1 LTRSFLVR
9 HGSAGDRHAWH
20 DADGLRPLDDEGRR
34 QAKALVGLLAEAVI
48 ERLLSSPYLRC
59 VQTLEPLAEARGM
72 PVETT
77 PVLAE
82 GAGGAG
88 AVELLSGDEALV
100 ACSHGDVIEE
110 ALDLLAAAGIAL
122 EGRPPGA
129 TQGTR
134 GAPQGAGS
142 REGGVPQGAGS
153 REGGAPQG
161 AGSSFT
167 ETPKGAT
174 WVFDVRN
181 RTIVKGVLLPPQG

>member
-1 LTRSFLVR
+1 MTRSYLVR
-9 HGSAGDRHAWH
+9 HGAAGDRHAWH
-20 DADGLRPLDDEGRR
+20 GADELRPLDEEGRR
-34 QAKALVGLLAEAVI
+34 QAEALVPLLAEAVI

-59 VQTLEPLAEARGM
+59 VQTLEPLAAARGM

-88 AVELLSGDEALV
+88 AVKLLSRDEGLV

-110 ALDLLAAAGIAL
+110 ALDLLAAAGVAL
-122 EGRPPGA
+122 EGRP
-129 TQGTR
+129 R

-142 REGGVPQGAGS
+142 SPR
-153 REGGAPQG
+153 GAPQG
-161 AGSSFT
+161 AGSSLA

-181 RTIVKGVLLPPQG
+181 ATIVKGVLLPPEAPGKIPEAPLKAPGRIQGG

>member
-1 LTRSFLVR
+1 
-9 HGSAGDRHAWH
+9 
-20 DADGLRPLDDEGRR
+20 
-34 QAKALVGLLAEAVI
+34 AEAVI

-100 ACSHGDVIEE
+100 AGSHGDVIEE
-110 ALDLLAAAGIAL
+110 ALDLLAASGVEL
-122 EGRPPGA
+122 EGRP
-129 TQGTR
+129 R

-142 REGGVPQGAGS
+142 RNAGVPQGPGS
-153 REGGAPQG
+153 RHA
-161 AGSSFT
+161 

-174 WVFDVRN
+174 WALDVRN
-181 RTIVKGVLLPPQG
+181 RTIVKGVLLPR

>member
-110 ALDLLAAAGIAL
+110 ALDLLAAAGVAL
-122 EGRPPGA
+122 EGRPPGTRGA

-134 GAPQGAGS
+134 
-142 REGGVPQGAGS
+142 
-153 REGGAPQG
+153 GAPQG

>member
-1 LTRSFLVR
+1 LTRSYLVR
-9 HGSAGDRHAWH
+9 HGAAGDRHAWH
-20 DADGLRPLDDEGRR
+20 GADELRPLDEEGRR
-34 QAKALVGLLAEAVI
+34 QAEALVALLEEAVI

-59 VQTLEPLAEARGM
+59 VQTLEPLAAARGM

-88 AVELLSGDEALV
+88 AIELLSTDEALV

-110 ALDLLAAAGIAL
+110 ALDLLAAAGVAL
-122 EGRPPGA
+122 EGRP
-129 TQGTR
+129 R

-142 REGGVPQGAGS
+142 SLA
-153 REGGAPQG
+153 
-161 AGSSFT
+161 

-181 RTIVKGVLLPPQG
+181 GAIVKGVLLPPEAPLKAPGRNPEAPLKAPGRNRGG

>member
-1 LTRSFLVR
+1 MTRSYLVR
-9 HGSAGDRHAWH
+9 HGAAGDRHAWH
-20 DADGLRPLDDEGRR
+20 EADELRPLDEEGRR
-34 QAKALVGLLAEAVI
+34 QAKALVALLAEAVI

-59 VQTLEPLAEARGM
+59 VQTLEPLGAARGV

-88 AVELLSGDEALV
+88 AVELLNRDEALV

-110 ALDLLAAAGIAL
+110 ALDLLAAAGVAL
-122 EGRPPGA
+122 EGRP
-129 TQGTR
+129 R

-142 REGGVPQGAGS
+142 RHA
-153 REGGAPQG
+153 GAPQG
-161 AGSSFT
+161 AGSTSA

-174 WVFDVRN
+174 WVFDLRN
-181 RTIVKGVLLPPQG
+181 GTIVEGVLLPPEAPLKAPGKSPGG

>member
-1 LTRSFLVR
+1 
-9 HGSAGDRHAWH
+9 
-20 DADGLRPLDDEGRR
+20 LDDEGRR

-48 ERLLSSPYLRC
+48 ERLLSSPSLRC

-110 ALDLLAAAGIAL
+110 ALDLLAAAGVTL
-122 EGRPPGA
+122 EGRPPQGA
-129 TQGTR
+129 GSSPR

-142 REGGVPQGAGS
+142 SLA
-153 REGGAPQG
+153 
-161 AGSSFT
+161 

-174 WVFDVRN
+174 WVLDVRN
-181 RTIVKGVLLPPQG
+181 RTIMKGVLLPPRG

>member
-1 LTRSFLVR
+1 LTRSYLVR
-9 HGSAGDRHAWH
+9 HGAAGDRHAWH
-20 DADGLRPLDDEGRR
+20 GADELRPLDEEGRR
-34 QAKALVGLLAEAVI
+34 QAEALVPLLAEAVI

-59 VQTLEPLAEARGM
+59 VQTLEPLAAARGM

-88 AVELLSGDEALV
+88 AVELLSTDEALV

-110 ALDLLAAAGIAL
+110 ALDLLAAAGVAL
-122 EGRPPGA
+122 EGRSG
-129 TQGTR
+129 
-134 GAPQGAGS
+134 
-142 REGGVPQGAGS
+142 
-153 REGGAPQG
+153 
-161 AGSSFT
+161 

-181 RTIVKGVLLPPQG
+181 GAIVEGVLLPPEAPLKAPGKNPEAPLKAPGKNQGG